1 MPQLG
6 VLGVF
11 VPETYGG
18 VGLGHTERVMAL
30 EEIARHSAGLAMGAD
45 EAFLLSDIAFG
56 GADTYATSYVLAKAI
71 ERLGAFDLILFGI
84 SGAAHH
90 LCGISD
96 SDVIVNINCE
106 KAADSLAASDFIGVM
121 DAGEVIDR
129 LLEML
134 ETVPIL

>member
-1 MPQLG
+1 MPSG
-6 VLGVF
+6 VLCFLKLFTDIPLQIVT
-11 VPETYGG
+11 VLSMAPEFTRDK
-18 VGLGHTERVMAL
+18 LTEC
-30 EEIARHSAGLAMGAD
+30 LAMGAD
-45 EAFLLSDIAFG
+45 EAFLLSDAAFG

-134 ETVPIL
+134 ETVPVL